1 MAKVKRQ
8 SAAQVQRKAEKARL
22 YANQKPSS
30 AGMYGGSEAEHELQ
44 ETAMNLSRGKAKG
57 LGKIARA
64 AFSYP
69 TTEES
74 RAALL
79 MSNSRAAE
87 LERSALRAQSAE
99 RRGQEAAS
107 KARTKKAIT
116 GRASAG
122 ITGKG
127 SKNVNPTY
135 NTY

>member
-57 LGKIARA
+57 LGKIARG
-64 AFSYP
+64 FSFP
-69 TTEES
+69 TEEES

-107 KARTKKAIT
+107 KARTKRAIT